1 MELECRA
8 RPSLF
13 RFATP
18 DASGLAPGALS
29 IRNASAAVLAE
40 DSTMSKSLG
49 PKSGRVDQAERFF
62 DTAQAHG
69 GGASAERFAELV
81 SAIAASRLPKSTP
94 VKPKRKP
101 VKLIRLKCGR

>member
-1 MELECRA
+1 
-8 RPSLF
+8 
-13 RFATP
+13 
-18 DASGLAPGALS
+18 
-29 IRNASAAVLAE
+29 
-40 DSTMSKSLG
+40 MSKSLG

-81 SAIAASRLPKSTP
+81 SAIAASRLPKAAAA
-94 VKPKRKP
+94 KPKRKRKP